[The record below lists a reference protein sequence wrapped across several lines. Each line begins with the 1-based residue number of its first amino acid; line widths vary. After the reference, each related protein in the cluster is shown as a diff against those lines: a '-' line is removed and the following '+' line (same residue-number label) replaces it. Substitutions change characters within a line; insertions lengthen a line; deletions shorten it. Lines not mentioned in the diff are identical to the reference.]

1 MSAEI
6 HPFRP
11 RVVMSVGLD
20 GSLSFAATSDV
31 EVVIVREGREFLAHP
46 TIDVGVA
53 PVRKLIEGA
62 VGKRARAVHDAVAA
76 R

>member
-6 HPFRP
+6 HKFRP
-11 RVVMSVGLD
+11 RIVMSVGRD

-46 TIDVGVA
+46 SIDVGLA

-62 VGKRARAVHDAVAA
+62 VGRRARAVYDAVAA